1 MTRGAECCGRQSQ
14 RLAAEKLGRVAKVAV
29 EQSFLRCGG
38 QPPAQRDSGYQSPG
52 RLSIQFVFSSC
63 WSGRTSGA
71 TLEQALLRRTSGVGA
86 DADFSHE

>member
-29 EQSFLRCGG
+29 EQSFLRCAG

-52 RLSIQFVFSSC
+52 RLSIQFVFSAA
-63 WSGRTSGA
+63 GLG
-71 TLEQALLRRTSGVGA
+71 EQAVRPWNKRSYAEQVALELTLI
-86 DADFSHE
+86 